1 MYTRYQYVKIL
12 VEMQD
17 LPITVAWAFTPLDIV
32 TNVLAGCQ
40 HLCWLVV
47 PDISTLYGSRIAIS
61 ITFHCLY
68 AGRCGE

>member
-1 MYTRYQYVKIL
+1 MYTKNQLVKIL

-17 LPITVAWAFTPLDIV
+17 LTITVAWAFTPLDIV
-32 TNVLAGCQ
+32 TDVLAGCQ
-40 HLCWLVV
+40 HLCWLDV
-47 PDISTLYGSRIAIS
+47 PAISTLYDSRIAIS